1 MRNDPGALVAA
12 LLLVQNLQPATVL
25 AGIGPAWSLAVEMVF
40 YLAVPVLAWGAWRF
54 RPRDATTRRA
64 LALAVAPAG
73 VLLLVGLATN
83 AIMAVVWSGPS
94 PGGWNQTWYSVVARS
109 FFAHA
114 ALFAPGMALAVVAA
128 SMSLRGAVL
137 PRRAASGLLLGAVV
151 MTAGSAGMYQ
161 LDLVPRSLYDLG
173 MAVGCTALIAAVGLP
188 LSGGLWW
195 LTSLLD
201 MRAIAAVGV
210 ASYSVYL
217 WHEPFI
223 RWMAARDL
231 TSPGAPA
238 FWRNLVLVAVVTAVL
253 STATYLAVERP
264 AMRYA
269 ARKRDAEASTPAGG
283 PAGRVGG
290 QPTDSPERGPVRAP
304 ASKRQR

>member
-1 MRNDPGALVAA
+1 ML
-12 LLLVQNLQPATVL
+12 
-25 AGIGPAWSLAVEMVF
+25 
-40 YLAVPVLAWGAWRF
+40 
-54 RPRDATTRRA
+54 TR
-64 LALAVAPAG
+64 
-73 VLLLVGLATN
+73 
-83 AIMAVVWSGPS
+83 
-94 PGGWNQTWYSVVARS
+94 
-109 FFAHA
+109 
-114 ALFAPGMALAVVAA
+114 
-128 SMSLRGAVL
+128 
-137 PRRAASGLLLGAVV
+137 
-151 MTAGSAGMYQ
+151 
-161 LDLVPRSLYDLG
+161 
-173 MAVGCTALIAAVGLP
+173 
-188 LSGGLWW
+188 
-195 LTSLLD
+195 LLD

-217 WHEPFI
+217 WHEPLI

-269 ARKRDAEASTPAGG
+269 ARKRGAEASTPAGG